1 MSKLNDA
8 VLVVED
14 DAALRE
20 ALLDTLRAAGLAALS
35 AADAQ
40 TALQLL
46 SSEDIGL
53 VISDVHMPGA
63 NGYELLSSIKRM
75 RPYLPVVL
83 MTAYGTVS
91 QAVAAMRDGAT
102 DYIVK
107 PFDAQA
113 LIDMAQRQLAARV
126 TPHEL
131 IAVDPESKRLVG
143 LARKIAENDATV
155 LITGESGTGKEVY
168 ARFIRDNSS
177 RADKPFVAINCA
189 AIPENML
196 EASLFG
202 HEKGA
207 FTGALAAHAG
217 KFEQAQGGT
226 LLLDE
231 ISEMDLGLQ
240 AKILRVLQ
248 EREVERLGS
257 TRTIALD
264 VRVIATSNRDLPEE
278 VRTARFRADLFYR
291 LNVMSL
297 RLPALR
303 ERRGDILPLARRAM
317 QACARAGQAA
327 LSISP
332 DAERKLLSHDWPG
345 NARELNNIVQRA
357 AWLAAGGS
365 IDAADLDTG
374 TATAPVEGPSA
385 IGGNASTAA
394 NSAAQPT
401 AALDSGLDRDLKDR
415 ERELILATLR
425 VTGGNR
431 KLTAERLG
439 ISPRTLRHKLQQ
451 FKAARQRAAR
461 PRSAIHDGVTMSS
474 MQISQVLA
482 EMRALQARASGI
494 SEAPAAAAQPSDFAN
509 LMKNSVDHV
518 ASMQNQATA
527 LADAYEG
534 GDKSVDLTKVMLEV
548 QKASLAF
555 RAMTEVR
562 NKLVDAYT
570 QVMNMSV

>member
-1 MSKLNDA
+1 MSKVNDA

-20 ALLDTLRAAGLAALS
+20 ALLDTLRAAGLAALA
-35 AADAQ
+35 AADAPG
-40 TALQLL
+40 ALQLL
-46 SSEDIGL
+46 ASEDIGL

-63 NGYELLSSIKRM
+63 NGYELLSSIKRL

-83 MTAYGTVS
+83 MTAYGTVA
-91 QAVAAMRDGAT
+91 QAVAAMREGAT

-126 TPHEL
+126 TPNEL
-131 IAVDPESKRLVG
+131 IAIDPESKRLVG

-168 ARFIRDNSS
+168 ARFIRDNSM

-202 HEKGA
+202 YEKGA

-257 TRTIALD
+257 TRTISLD

-278 VRTARFRADLFYR
+278 VRGARFRADLFYR

-317 QACARAGQAA
+317 LACARAGQAA
-327 LSISP
+327 LSLTAA
-332 DAERKLLSHDWPG
+332 AENKLMQYDWPG

-357 AWLAAGGS
+357 AWLAAGGM

-374 TATAPVEGPSA
+374 VT
-385 IGGNASTAA
+385 NAVVAQTAA
-394 NSAAQPT
+394 PAAAQEM
-401 AALDSGLDRDLKDR
+401 GLDRDLKDR

-425 VTGGNR
+425 ATGGNR
-431 KLTAERLG
+431 KLAAERLS

-451 FKAARQRAAR
+451 FKAAGVNV
-461 PRSAIHDGVTMSS
+461 PRVHEQQFMAV
-474 MQISQVLA
+474 
-482 EMRALQARASGI
+482 
-494 SEAPAAAAQPSDFAN
+494 
-509 LMKNSVDHV
+509 
-518 ASMQNQATA
+518 
-527 LADAYEG
+527 
-534 GDKSVDLTKVMLEV
+534 
-548 QKASLAF
+548 
-555 RAMTEVR
+555 
-562 NKLVDAYT
+562 
-570 QVMNMSV
+570 

>member
-1 MSKLNDA
+1 MNKVNDW

-20 ALLDTLRAAGLAALS
+20 ALIDTLGAAGIPALAAH
-35 AADAQ
+35 DAQ
-40 TALQLL
+40 SALQLL
-46 SSEDIGL
+46 ASEEIGL
-53 VISDVHMPGA
+53 VISDVQMPGA
-63 NGYELLSSIKRM
+63 NGYELLSSIKQL

-83 MTAYGTVS
+83 MTAYGTVA
-91 QAVAAMRDGAT
+91 QAVAAMREGAT

-126 TPHEL
+126 MPNEL
-131 IAVDPESKRLVG
+131 VAVDPESKRSLW
-143 LARKIAENDATV
+143 LARRIAENDATV
-155 LITGESGTGKEVY
+155 LISGESGTGKEVY
-168 ARFIRDNSS
+168 ARFIRDHSA

-202 HEKGA
+202 YEKGA

-257 TRTIALD
+257 TRTLSLN
-264 VRVIATSNRDLPEE
+264 VRLIATSNRDLPEE
-278 VRTARFRADLFYR
+278 VRAARFRADLYYR

-297 RLPALR
+297 KLPALR

-317 QACARAGQAA
+317 QACARAGHAA
-327 LSISP
+327 LSLSA
-332 DAERKLLSHDWPG
+332 DAERKMLHYDWPG
-345 NARELNNIVQRA
+345 NARELTNIVQRA
-357 AWLAAGGS
+357 AWLAAGGI
-365 IDAADLDTG
+365 IDAADLDIG
-374 TATAPVEGPSA
+374 SVGQPSQAGEPKAAPDLDLGL
-385 IGGNASTAA
+385 GG
-394 NSAAQPT
+394 
-401 AALDSGLDRDLKDR
+401 DLKVR

-425 VTGGNR
+425 ITGGSR

-451 FKAARQRAAR
+451 LKAAGVSVPRA
-461 PRSAIHDGVTMSS
+461 HEQQFVT
-474 MQISQVLA
+474 
-482 EMRALQARASGI
+482 
-494 SEAPAAAAQPSDFAN
+494 
-509 LMKNSVDHV
+509 
-518 ASMQNQATA
+518 ATA
-527 LADAYEG
+527 
-534 GDKSVDLTKVMLEV
+534 
-548 QKASLAF
+548 
-555 RAMTEVR
+555 
-562 NKLVDAYT
+562 
-570 QVMNMSV
+570 

>member
-1 MSKLNDA
+1 MSTVSDA

-20 ALLDTLRAAGLAALS
+20 ALIDTLRAAGLSVLAA
-35 AADAQ
+35 AEAQ
-40 TALQLL
+40 GALQLL
-46 SSEDIGL
+46 AGEDIGL

-75 RPYLPVVL
+75 RPYMPVVL
-83 MTAYGTVS
+83 MTAFGTVA
-91 QAVAAMRDGAT
+91 QAVAAMREGAT

-113 LIDMAQRQLAARV
+113 LIDMARRHLAARV
-126 TPHEL
+126 MPNDL
-131 IAVDPESKRLVG
+131 IAADPESKRLVG

-168 ARFIRDNSS
+168 ARFIRDNSM

-207 FTGALAAHAG
+207 FTGALASHAG

-257 TRTIALD
+257 TRTISLD

-278 VRTARFRADLFYR
+278 VRAARFRGDLYYR

-317 QACARAGQAA
+317 QACARPGQAA
-327 LSISP
+327 LSLSAE
-332 DAERKLLSHDWPG
+332 AERKLLGHDWPG

-357 AWLAAGGS
+357 AWLAAGGI
-365 IDAADLDTG
+365 IDASDLDTG
-374 TATAPVEGPSA
+374 APSA
-385 IGGNASTAA
+385 PSTAA
-394 NSAAQPT
+394 SSGAMGSFSAAGSPYGAPP
-401 AALDSGLDRDLKDR
+401 AAEDSGLDRGLKDR

-451 FKAARQRAAR
+451 FKAAGVNV
-461 PRSAIHDGVTMSS
+461 PRVHDH
-474 MQISQVLA
+474 QFLA
-482 EMRALQARASGI
+482 
-494 SEAPAAAAQPSDFAN
+494 
-509 LMKNSVDHV
+509 
-518 ASMQNQATA
+518 
-527 LADAYEG
+527 
-534 GDKSVDLTKVMLEV
+534 V
-548 QKASLAF
+548 QS
-555 RAMTEVR
+555 
-562 NKLVDAYT
+562 
-570 QVMNMSV
+570 

>member
-1 MSKLNDA
+1 MSKVIDA

-20 ALLDTLRAAGLAALS
+20 ALLDTLRAAGLAALE

-40 TALQLL
+40 AALTLL

-113 LIDMAQRQLAARV
+113 LIAMARRQLAARV
-126 TPHEL
+126 TPNEL

-168 ARFIRDNSS
+168 ARFIRDNSP

-207 FTGALAAHAG
+207 FTGALASHAG

-317 QACARAGQAA
+317 QACARPGQAA
-327 LSISP
+327 LSLSP

-374 TATAPVEGPSA
+374 AAAVTHEGNPSIA
-385 IGGNASTAA
+385 GNPTMPGNATTAGEPSTAG
-394 NSAAQPT
+394 SIAAQ
-401 AALDSGLDRDLKDR
+401 DMGLDRDLKDR

-451 FKAARQRAAR
+451 FKAA
-461 PRSAIHDGVTMSS
+461 GVNVPLH
-474 MQISQVLA
+474 QQ
-482 EMRALQARASGI
+482 
-494 SEAPAAAAQPSDFAN
+494 F
-509 LMKNSVDHV
+509 
-518 ASMQNQATA
+518 
-527 LADAYEG
+527 
-534 GDKSVDLTKVMLEV
+534 
-548 QKASLAF
+548 
-555 RAMTEVR
+555 MTV
-562 NKLVDAYT
+562 
-570 QVMNMSV
+570 

>member
-1 MSKLNDA
+1 MSKVNDA

-20 ALLDTLRAAGLAALS
+20 ALLDTLRAAGLSALA
-35 AADAQ
+35 AADAPS
-40 TALQLL
+40 ALQLL
-46 SSEDIGL
+46 AGEDIGL

-63 NGYELLSSIKRM
+63 NGYELLSSIKRL

-83 MTAYGTVS
+83 MTAYGTVA
-91 QAVAAMRDGAT
+91 QAVAAMREGAT

-126 TPHEL
+126 TPNEL

-155 LITGESGTGKEVY
+155 LISGESGTGKEVY
-168 ARFIRDNSS
+168 ARFIRDNSL

-202 HEKGA
+202 YEKGA

-257 TRTIALD
+257 TRTISLD

-278 VRTARFRADLFYR
+278 VRAARFRADLFYR

-327 LSISP
+327 LSLS
-332 DAERKLLSHDWPG
+332 AEAQDKLMRYDWPG

-357 AWLAAGGS
+357 AWLAAGGI

-374 TATAPVEGPSA
+374 TAGVATAALAAPTA
-385 IGGNASTAA
+385 AQITASTATPI
-394 NSAAQPT
+394 AAQ
-401 AALDSGLDRDLKDR
+401 DSRLDRDLKDR

-425 VTGGNR
+425 VTGGSR

-451 FKAARQRAAR
+451 FKAE
-461 PRSAIHDGVTMSS
+461 GVTVPRVHE
-474 MQISQVLA
+474 QQ
-482 EMRALQARASGI
+482 
-494 SEAPAAAAQPSDFAN
+494 F
-509 LMKNSVDHV
+509 
-518 ASMQNQATA
+518 
-527 LADAYEG
+527 
-534 GDKSVDLTKVMLEV
+534 
-548 QKASLAF
+548 
-555 RAMTEVR
+555 MTV
-562 NKLVDAYT
+562 
-570 QVMNMSV
+570 

>member
-1 MSKLNDA
+1 MSNVNDS
-8 VLVVED
+8 VLIVED

-20 ALLDTLRAAGLAALS
+20 ALVDTLRAAGLMALA
-35 AADAQ
+35 AADSQ
-40 TALQLL
+40 SALQLL
-46 SSEDIGL
+46 ASEEIAL
-53 VISDVHMPGA
+53 VISDVQMPGA
-63 NGYELLSSIKRM
+63 NGYELLASIKRM

-83 MTAYGTVS
+83 MTAYGTVA
-91 QAVAAMRDGAT
+91 QAVAAMREGAT

-113 LIDMAQRQLAARV
+113 LIEMARRQLAARV
-126 TPHEL
+126 MPNEL
-131 IAVDPESKRLVG
+131 VAADPESKRLVA

-168 ARFIRDNSS
+168 SRFIRDNSS
-177 RADKPFVAINCA
+177 RASSPYVAINCA

-202 HEKGA
+202 YEKGA
-207 FTGALAAHAG
+207 FTGALSAHAG

-257 TRTIALD
+257 QRTLNLD

-278 VRTARFRADLFYR
+278 VRAGRFRADLYYR

-303 ERRGDILPLARRAM
+303 ERRGDIVPLAQRAM
-317 QACARAGQAA
+317 LACARAGQAA
-327 LSISP
+327 LSMST
-332 DAERKLLSHDWPG
+332 DAEQKLLQHDWPG
-345 NARELNNIVQRA
+345 NARELTNIVQRA
-357 AWLAAGGS
+357 AWLASGG
-365 IDAADLDTG
+365 IIAAADLDIVSLAG
-374 TATAPVEGPSA
+374 VAPVSV
-385 IGGNASTAA
+385 AA
-394 NSAAQPT
+394 PIVAAPAQE
-401 AALDSGLDRDLKDR
+401 AGLGRDLKDR

-425 VTGGNR
+425 VTGGSR

-451 FKAARQRAAR
+451 LKAAGVNV
-461 PRSAIHDGVTMSS
+461 PRTYEHQLASA
-474 MQISQVLA
+474 
-482 EMRALQARASGI
+482 
-494 SEAPAAAAQPSDFAN
+494 
-509 LMKNSVDHV
+509 
-518 ASMQNQATA
+518 
-527 LADAYEG
+527 
-534 GDKSVDLTKVMLEV
+534 
-548 QKASLAF
+548 
-555 RAMTEVR
+555 
-562 NKLVDAYT
+562 
-570 QVMNMSV
+570 

>member
-1 MSKLNDA
+1 MSKVNDA

-20 ALLDTLRAAGLAALS
+20 ALLDTLRAAGLAALA
-35 AADAQ
+35 AADAPG
-40 TALQLL
+40 ALQLL
-46 SSEDIGL
+46 AGEDIGL

-63 NGYELLSSIKRM
+63 NGYELLSSIKRLH
-75 RPYLPVVL
+75 PYLPVVL
-83 MTAYGTVS
+83 MTAYGTVA
-91 QAVAAMRDGAT
+91 QAVAAMREGAT

-126 TPHEL
+126 TPNEL
-131 IAVDPESKRLVG
+131 IAIDPESKRLVG

-168 ARFIRDNSS
+168 ARFIRDNSM

-196 EASLFG
+196 EAGLFG
-202 HEKGA
+202 YEKGA

-257 TRTIALD
+257 TRTISLD

-278 VRTARFRADLFYR
+278 VRGARFRADLFYR

-327 LSISP
+327 LSLSAA
-332 DAERKLLSHDWPG
+332 AENKLLRYDWPG

-357 AWLAAGGS
+357 AWLAAGGM

-374 TATAPVEGPSA
+374 VTNAAPA
-385 IGGNASTAA
+385 QT
-394 NSAAQPT
+394 AQPM
-401 AALDSGLDRDLKDR
+401 AAKDLGLDRDLKDR

-425 VTGGNR
+425 LTGGSR

-451 FKAARQRAAR
+451 FKAAGVNV
-461 PRSAIHDGVTMSS
+461 PRVHEQQFMAV
-474 MQISQVLA
+474 
-482 EMRALQARASGI
+482 
-494 SEAPAAAAQPSDFAN
+494 
-509 LMKNSVDHV
+509 
-518 ASMQNQATA
+518 
-527 LADAYEG
+527 
-534 GDKSVDLTKVMLEV
+534 
-548 QKASLAF
+548 
-555 RAMTEVR
+555 
-562 NKLVDAYT
+562 
-570 QVMNMSV
+570 

>member
-1 MSKLNDA
+1 MSKVNDA

-20 ALLDTLRAAGLAALS
+20 ALLDTLRAAGLPAVA

-40 TALQLL
+40 SALQLL

-83 MTAYGTVS
+83 MTAYGTVA
-91 QAVAAMRDGAT
+91 QAVAAMREGAT

-113 LIDMAQRQLAARV
+113 LIGMAQRQLAARV
-126 TPHEL
+126 APNEL
-131 IAVDPESKRLVG
+131 IAADPESKRMVG

-155 LITGESGTGKEVY
+155 LISGESGTGKEVY
-168 ARFIRDNSS
+168 ARFIRDNSPRS
-177 RADKPFVAINCA
+177 DKPFIAINCA

-257 TRTIALD
+257 TRTISLD

-278 VRTARFRADLFYR
+278 VRAARFRADLFYR

-303 ERRGDILPLARRAM
+303 ERRGDILPLARRAL

-327 LSISP
+327 LSLSA
-332 DAERKLLSHDWPG
+332 DAERKLLSYDWPG

-365 IDAADLDTG
+365 ISAVDLDTG
-374 TATAPVEGPSA
+374 TAAAAAPGQPSTAGSA
-385 IGGNASTAA
+385 APGNAAV
-394 NSAAQPT
+394 QPA

-451 FKAARQRAAR
+451 FRAAGVAV
-461 PRSAIHDGVTMSS
+461 PRVHEH
-474 MQISQVLA
+474 Q
-482 EMRALQARASGI
+482 
-494 SEAPAAAAQPSDFAN
+494 F
-509 LMKNSVDHV
+509 
-518 ASMQNQATA
+518 
-527 LADAYEG
+527 
-534 GDKSVDLTKVMLEV
+534 
-548 QKASLAF
+548 
-555 RAMTEVR
+555 MTV
-562 NKLVDAYT
+562 
-570 QVMNMSV
+570 